1 MNFLTC
7 TFCVLYEINNYLFK
21 CDNLFSYSTNSKNY
35 FALRMSIANLIK
47 ILSISRKMEG
57 KMRNDLFIFFV
68 DEMNNRMQSDF
79 WWNYP
84 LNKEKL
90 YFILLNK
97 YITTAHPQCS
107 GRSISINACEV

>member
-1 MNFLTC
+1 MH
-7 TFCVLYEINNYLFK
+7 YEIDNYLFK

-35 FALRMSIANLIK
+35 LALRMSIANQIK

-57 KMRNDLFIFFV
+57 KMKESFIYFFV

-84 LNKEKL
+84 LIKEKL
-90 YFILLNK
+90 SFLFYL
-97 YITTAHPQCS
+97 
-107 GRSISINACEV
+107 IST